1 MAVQSLLACP
11 CCGLVQHCPAVSGR
25 QRVRC
30 ARCHERLRPRSQR
43 SAFAGLTAALALS
56 ALILYPLAVT
66 LPMLRIERLGRTN
79 ETSIIEGVTSM
90 LAHGDWFV
98 GGVVL
103 LCSLILPLAKLLAL
117 LVVNMSPTWL
127 ASHHRARTY
136 QFIEFTGRWGMLDVL
151 LVAILVAALKLGDLV
166 DVTPGPAALAF
177 TGVVVLSLCASASF
191 NPLIMWD
198 SEA

>member
-1 MAVQSLLACP
+1 V
-11 CCGLVQHCPAVSGR
+11 
-25 QRVRC
+25 
-30 ARCHERLRPRSQR
+30 
-43 SAFAGLTAALALS
+43 FAGLTASLALA

-66 LPMLRIERLGRTN
+66 LPMLRIERFGRAN

-103 LCSLILPLAKLLAL
+103 LCSIILPLAKLLAL
-117 LVVNMSPTWL
+117 LVVNISPTWL
-127 ASHHRARTY
+127 ASRHRARTY

-177 TGVVVLSLCASASF
+177 TGVVVLSLLASASF